1 MNSHEPTMGDTPSHS
16 FGEEPDDVIPELRWY
31 QTPFF
36 RRLITAC
43 CPPLGILL
51 LWRNPELTRRRKI
64 IGTVLTVFY
73 CVPYVAFILGI
84 LNLAGALE
92 FEFRG
97 GFGPSIVRRK
107 TLPNYYLL
115 DTDRAEKRKSLPL
128 VSSSTARAW
137 PTYWTDFRG
146 PRRDGVYD
154 EQPILTNWPAR
165 GPRLLWRQPVG
176 GGYASFVVAEGR
188 AFTIEQRHDE
198 EVVTAYDIETGAELW
213 AHSYPALFKEWM
225 GGDGPRATPT
235 YHSGLLY
242 SMGAQG
248 DLRCLGAGTGKLL
261 WHKNVLTENGSS
273 NLTYGM
279 ATSPLVVDD
288 KLVVLTGRETE
299 GRGVVAYH
307 RLTGDRVWSALDD
320 RQAYVTPLLTTLAGR
335 RQILVVTSKRAVGLA
350 PENGELL
357 WEYPWSVQNN
367 NMISMP
373 VVVGTNRF
381 FISAGYGAGCA
392 MVEIVEKN
400 GKLFAREVWRN
411 RNMRNK
417 FNASV
422 LWENHIYG
430 LDEGVLAC
438 IDAQTGEK
446 RWRDG
451 RYGYGQL
458 LVAFGHLIV
467 LGGEGDLALV
477 RASPDRL
484 HELARIRALAGKTW
498 NVPAL
503 SQGLLLVRNCAE
515 MACYDLRLPR
525 SGSGR

>member
-1 MNSHEPTMGDTPSHS
+1 MNNRDPNPKPPNNISDQEQEGAPW
-16 FGEEPDDVIPELRWY
+16 ELPWY
-31 QTPFF
+31 QVPFF
-36 RRLITAC
+36 RRLFTAVF
-43 CPPLGILL
+43 PPLG
-51 LWRNPELTRRRKI
+51 LWLIWANPERTRRQKI
-64 IGTVLTVFY
+64 TGTALTLLYIPVYLACVL
-73 CVPYVAFILGI
+73 AM
-84 LNLAGALE
+84 LNLAGIVD

-107 TLPNYYLL
+107 TLPNYVLL
-115 DTDRAEKRKSLPL
+115 EMHRPEKRKPAAPALPQDDR
-128 VSSSTARAW
+128 AR

-154 EQPILTNWPAR
+154 EQPILTNWPAK
-165 GPRLLWRQPVG
+165 GPRLLWKQPIG
-176 GGYASFVVAEGR
+176 GGYASFAVAEGR
-188 AFTIEQRHDE
+188 AFTIEQRYDQ
-198 EVVTAYDIETGAELW
+198 EVVTAYDIETGHELW
-213 AHSYPALFKEWM
+213 SHSYPAFFKEWM

-235 YHSGLLY
+235 YHAGLLY
-242 SMGAQG
+242 SMGAMG
-248 DLRCLGAGTGKLL
+248 DLKCLAAASGKLL
-261 WHKNVLTENGSS
+261 WQKNVLSDNNSS

-279 ATSPLVVDD
+279 ANSPLVVDE
-288 KLVVLTGRETE
+288 KLIVLTGRETN

-307 RLTGDRVWSALDD
+307 KLTGDRIWSALDD

-335 RQILVVTSKRAVGLA
+335 RQILVVTSKRAVGLS

-357 WEYPWSVQNN
+357 WEYPWTVQNN

-373 VVVGTNRF
+373 VIVGTNKF

-392 MVEIVEKN
+392 LVEIVEKD
-400 GKLFAREVWRN
+400 GRFMARQVWRN

-422 LWENHIYG
+422 LYDNHIYG

-438 IDAQTGEK
+438 IDVTTGK
-446 RWRDG
+446 TRWRDG

-458 LVAFGHLIV
+458 LLASGHLIV
-467 LGGEGDLALV
+467 LGGEGELALV
-477 RASPDRL
+477 RASPDRR
-484 HELARIRALAGKTW
+484 HEVARINALSGKTW

-515 MACYDLRLPR
+515 MACYDLRPPR
-525 SGSGR
+525 PKTAR